1 MRERYT
7 FLPLIRF
14 CCTSIFSLVMAPSTL
29 AYFLVHKPR
38 FFHSDHNI
46 PQFWFTGETVTCL
59 DSACWS
65 REWEVEFRNTRI
77 SGSLLSKC
85 NYPAPLFS
93 YLHTNTEN
101 FSHLIHSV
109 SVHFPS
115 CCSKPLWLFLIACV
129 PLLCLLLEFHTS
141 ICWTQINCEL
151 SKVRL
156 WFYIF
161 ISQPRLKLQ
170 KTQRILG
177 YKIQSWV
184 QDIP

>member
-1 MRERYT
+1 MGGGIQEHKNLRQSVVQMQ
-7 FLPLIRF
+7 LPCPIIL
-14 CCTSIFSLVMAPSTL
+14 
-29 AYFLVHKPR
+29 
-38 FFHSDHNI
+38 
-46 PQFWFTGETVTCL
+46 
-59 DSACWS
+59 
-65 REWEVEFRNTRI
+65 
-77 SGSLLSKC
+77 
-85 NYPAPLFS
+85 

-129 PLLCLLLEFHTS
+129 PLLCLPLEFHTS

-184 QDIP
+184 QDIPQRSPLSSSGRTEIIANGYYVYWNSNS

>member
-7 FLPLIRF
+7 FLSLIQF
-14 CCTSIFSLVMAPSTL
+14 CGTSIFFLVMAPSTL
-29 AYFLVHKPR
+29 AYFLAHKPR

-59 DSACWS
+59 DSTCWS
-65 REWEVEFRNTRI
+65 REWEVEFRNTKNLRQSVVQMQLPCPI
-77 SGSLLSKC
+77 I
-85 NYPAPLFS
+85 LFTIIL
-93 YLHTNTEN
+93 YHLELRTNTEN

-115 CCSKPLWLFLIACV
+115 CCSKPLWLSLIACV

-156 WFYIF
+156 WFHIF
-161 ISQPRLKLQ
+161 ISQPRLKDPAYTGL
-170 KTQRILG
+170 
-177 YKIQSWV
+177 
-184 QDIP
+184 